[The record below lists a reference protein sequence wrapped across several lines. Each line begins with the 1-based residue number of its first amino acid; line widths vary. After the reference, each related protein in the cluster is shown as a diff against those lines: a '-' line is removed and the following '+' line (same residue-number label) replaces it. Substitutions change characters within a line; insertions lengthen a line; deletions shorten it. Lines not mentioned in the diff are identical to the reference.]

1 VTAARVIVA
10 GAGPVGLTAA
20 LALAQAGV
28 SVTLVEKRAALNTV
42 SKAST
47 FHPPTI
53 EILDRMGVAAVLRD
67 RGQRVERIQYR
78 TAEGGVFAEF
88 DLNLLARDTPFPLR
102 IHLEQSSLTP
112 AILAELGKHRG
123 AEIRF
128 DTEAIAVER
137 AEFGV
142 NLMVRG
148 SRGAERI
155 AGAYLIAADGARS
168 QVRAALGIGFDG
180 AEYGH
185 RVLRLMTDEDL
196 TRRLADLAPISYLH
210 NGDKSASFL
219 KMPDCWRIILR
230 VPAEVEDSAALDEA
244 WILDRLREAF
254 PGWDRVPHTV
264 HKDVYGASKRLAQT
278 YRVGRVVLAGDAA
291 HLTNTRGG
299 MNMNAGIH
307 DADAIA
313 RAMVASLRA
322 DDPGLVARA
331 ADERR
336 RIAAELLIPR
346 TDRTVMGGPDW
357 LDHIRKTAADPAA
370 ARAYLLTSAMLD
382 MVERPAMAAAA

>member
-1 VTAARVIVA
+1 MSARVIVA

-28 SVTLVEKRAALNTV
+28 PVTLVEKRAALNTA

-53 EILDRMGVAAVLRD
+53 EILDRMGVADVLHD
-67 RGQRVERIQYR
+67 EGQRVERIQYR
-78 TAEGGVFAEF
+78 TAQGGVFAEF
-88 DLNLLARDTPFPLR
+88 ALNLLADDTPFPLR
-102 IHLEQSSLTP
+102 IHLEQSRLTP
-112 AILAELGKHRG
+112 VMLARLTQHPT

-128 DTEAIAVER
+128 DTEAIGVE
-137 AEFGV
+137 GSSGGITLV
-142 NLMVRG
+142 VRG
-148 SRGAERI
+148 PRGTERI

-168 QVRAALGIGFDG
+168 QVRAALGIAFDG
-180 AEYGH
+180 EDYGH

-196 TRRLADLAPISYLH
+196 TRRLPGLAPISYLH
-210 NGDKSASFL
+210 NGDRSASFL

-230 VPAEVEDSAALDEA
+230 VPAEVDDAMALDEA
-244 WILDRLREAF
+244 WILDRLRDAS
-254 PGWDRVPHTV
+254 PGWDRVPRTI
-264 HKDVYGASKRLAQT
+264 HKDVFGASKRLAAT
-278 YRVGRVVLAGDAA
+278 YCVGRVVLAGDAA

-313 RAMVASLRA
+313 RAVAEALGRGDA
-322 DDPGLVARA
+322 DIVARA
-331 ADERR
+331 AEERR

-357 LDHIRKTAADPAA
+357 LAHIRATAADPAA

-382 MVERPAMAAAA
+382 MVARPAVAVSP

>member
-1 VTAARVIVA
+1 MSARVIVA

-28 SVTLVEKRAALNTV
+28 AVTLVEKRAALNTA

-53 EILDRMGVAAVLRD
+53 EILDRMGVADVLRD
-67 RGQRVERIQYR
+67 QGQRVERIQYR
-78 TAEGGVFAEF
+78 TAAGGVFAEF
-88 DLNLLARDTPFPLR
+88 ALDLLADDTPFPLR
-102 IHLEQSSLTP
+102 IHLEQSRLTP
-112 AILAELGKHRG
+112 IMLARLAQHPT

-128 DTEAIAVER
+128 DTEAIGVESKESGVALVAQGPRGVER
-137 AEFGV
+137 IE
-142 NLMVRG
+142 
-148 SRGAERI
+148 
-155 AGAYLIAADGARS
+155 GAYLIAADGARS
-168 QVRAALGIGFDG
+168 QVRAALGIAFDG

-196 TRRLADLAPISYLH
+196 TRRLPGLAPISYLH
-210 NGDKSASFL
+210 NGNKSASFL

-230 VPAEVEDSAALDEA
+230 VPAEVDDSAALDEA
-244 WILDRLREAF
+244 WILDRLREAD
-254 PGWDRVPHTV
+254 PDWDRVPHTI
-264 HKDVYGASKRLAQT
+264 HKDVYGASKRLAAA
-278 YRVGRVVLAGDAA
+278 YRAGRVVLVGDAA

-313 RAMVASLRA
+313 RAVAEALRV
-322 DDPGLVARA
+322 DDPDIVARA
-331 ADERR
+331 ADERH

-357 LDHIRKTAADPAA
+357 LAHIRKTAADPVA

-382 MVERPAMAAAA
+382 MVERPAMAMSP

>member
-1 VTAARVIVA
+1 MIADRVIVA

-28 SVTLVEKRAALNTV
+28 PVMLVEKRAALNMA

-53 EILDRMGVAAVLRD
+53 EILDRMGVADVLRD

-78 TAEGGVFAEF
+78 TAQDGVFAEF
-88 DLNLLARDTPFPLR
+88 ALDLLARDTPFPLR
-102 IHLEQSSLTP
+102 IHLEQSRLTP
-112 AILAELGKHRG
+112 IMLARLAEHPH

-128 DTEAIAVER
+128 DTEAID
-137 AEFGV
+137 AEASSTGV
-142 NLMVRG
+142 TLGVQRPG
-148 SRGAERI
+148 GVERI

-168 QVRAALGIGFDG
+168 QVRTALGIAFEG

-196 TRRLADLAPISYLH
+196 TRRLPGLAPISYLH
-210 NGDKSASFL
+210 NGNKSASFL
-219 KMPDCWRIILR
+219 KMPDCWRVILR
-230 VPAEVEDSAALDEA
+230 VPAEVEDSAALDEG
-244 WILDRLREAF
+244 WILDRLCEAL
-254 PGWDRVPHTV
+254 PAWDRVPHTI
-264 HKDVYGASKRLAQT
+264 HKDVYGASKRLAST
-278 YRVGRVVLAGDAA
+278 YRAGRVVLIGDAA

-313 RAMVASLRA
+313 RATVAALRA
-322 DDPGLVARA
+322 GDPEIVARA

-346 TDRTVMGGPDW
+346 TDRTVMGGPEW
-357 LDHIRKTAADPAA
+357 LAHIRKTAADPVAA
-370 ARAYLLTSAMLD
+370 NAYLLTSAMLD
-382 MVERPAMAAAA
+382 MVERPVMATAP